1 MILTGET
8 VYTANVK
15 TNSVDKWACFG
26 ETPTAYKGDAETLC
40 FLRRGQKIVTL
51 PKRCVFLSEEAALA
65 ALSK

>member
-26 ETPTAYKGDAETLC
+26 ETPTVYKGDSETLC
-40 FLRRGQKIVTL
+40 FLRRGQEIVTL

-65 ALSK
+65 ALRK